1 MMILENLKMN
11 ELNFIIS
18 EKLLLFFLIGYLF
31 GSIPFGIIFTK
42 FGGVEDIRK
51 IGSGNIGATN
61 VLRTGKKKLAF
72 FTLFFDIFKSYIAI
86 KLSLFLISEY
96 DLFNIFYQNELFII
110 SFVGV
115 FSVLGHC
122 FPIWLNFTGGKGV
135 ATGIGVML
143 AFNPILSFLGIL
155 IWIIIFFITK
165 TSSISALVMY
175 FCYPLLL
182 YTVNADKNL
191 TIGFLII
198 SFTIFCKHYENIL
211 RLIKKE
217 ELKFK
222 K

>member
-1 MMILENLKMN
+1 MIYQPYYETNS
-11 ELNFIIS
+11 NFIYDTDTDVDEEVKTYIDYL
-18 EKLLLFFLIGYLF
+18 EGMVNPYGYDFETGF
-31 GSIPFGIIFTK
+31 GQ
-42 FGGVEDIRK
+42 
-51 IGSGNIGATN
+51 A
-61 VLRTGKKKLAF
+61 
-72 FTLFFDIFKSYIAI
+72 Y
-86 KLSLFLISEY
+86 
-96 DLFNIFYQNELFII
+96 
-110 SFVGV
+110 GV